1 MSSSSRQRRLVVAI
15 LLSTLGLTG
24 GLVAQGGTQL
34 VASAL
39 LPLDPSAGIPASL
52 ANVPPARRATYD
64 GTPIME
70 RNIFDH
76 ETGSVANPPDPG
88 DGGGTTTTVDPPVV
102 ASNEPYDRNGPP
114 PPPCDGSMRLV
125 GAFVRM
131 RDPSE
136 SFAAITDATGQ
147 SLLYTEGMTVDD
159 RQVVAIASNRVVL
172 RPRAGSYC
180 SLSMFG
186 EAPRVA
192 TAAPV
197 VAQAEPVAAEPG
209 GTSPE
214 GLDPAALEAGITQI
228 NERQFS
234 IDRGLV
240 TSLLGNQA
248 ALMRMA
254 RVIPHEENGRVAGV
268 KLYGIRR
275 SSLLGRLGI
284 QNGDMLRTINGYDM
298 TSPDT
303 ALEAYARLQNADRI
317 TINLARR
324 GSDMTIDYQI
334 R

>member
-1 MSSSSRQRRLVVAI
+1 VSSSSRQRRVVVAI

-24 GLVAQGGTQL
+24 VLVAQGGTQL
-34 VASAL
+34 LASVF
-39 LPLDPSAGIPASL
+39 LPLDPTAGIPTSL
-52 ANVPPARRATYD
+52 GNVQPAPRARFD
-64 GTPIME
+64 GRPIME
-70 RNIFDH
+70 RNVFDH
-76 ETGSVANPPDPG
+76 ETGSVADEPQTETSE
-88 DGGGTTTTVDPPVV
+88 TTETTEPVAEAV
-102 ASNEPYDRNGPP
+102 GEYDRNGPP

-131 RDPSE
+131 RDPAE
-136 SFAAITDATGQ
+136 SFAAITDASGQ
-147 SLLYTEGMTVDD
+147 SLLYTEGMTVDE

-172 RPRAGSYC
+172 RPRTGSYC
-180 SLSMFG
+180 SLSMFD
-186 EAPRVA
+186 EQPRVA

-197 VAQAEPVAAEPG
+197 VAQAAPATPAQPAA
-209 GTSPE
+209 TPE

-228 NERQFS
+228 SERQYS
-234 IDRGLV
+234 IDRSLV
-240 TSLLGNQA
+240 TSVLGNQA
-248 ALMRMA
+248 ALMRSA
-254 RVIPHEENGRVAGV
+254 RVIPHEENGRVVGV

-275 SSLLGRLGI
+275 SSLLGRLGV

-324 GSDMTIDYQI
+324 GSDMSIDYQI